1 MKDKLQKNCVILINN
16 IVKFKNKIFCFF
28 KKINIKRFWLLY
40 LFSSVLFVGSTIL
53 SIAGNNYTFNGKIE
67 NFSYQV
73 SRYAKSNDFD
83 TIIMNVEQN
92 DVNGVK
98 LVSECSSFKYI
109 NGYLSPQF
117 SLNNCYI
124 GINSKISN
132 DFLVRYSDNE
142 FSTKSILFPNIFSS
156 SEKIVKNNGT
166 EEKFYKMDDI
176 DLYLKFKKPSLAGY
190 GVNWCVISS
199 NSAQDIANELN
210 LDSIEKVIGK
220 TMDVKYSVLNQEYN
234 NTWTVVGIYD
244 SELGSAKKLTSQFGD
259 FILSWLIYTNTR
271 NHMYYNLD
279 GLSLSFELHYSIK
292 NNTNVIKRE
301 LSNLSPEE
309 NKYTFLTSNDYEENT
324 FLYNSLLDTYSKKNY
339 TYWNTYNICSLILYA
354 SLLSVII
361 ITFFINSK
369 KSNVDISVFS
379 SLLICLLICFGI
391 IQIITLSLQST
402 NYSSSFIAY
411 HGSQSTIIIYG
422 LIITY
427 LFVIKLIS
435 HKFKKKEKV
444 TNND

>member
-1 MKDKLQKNCVILINN
+1 MKVKIKNMLKTISNC
-16 IVKFKNKIFCFF
+16 FKNLMYKLKCFF
-28 KKINIKRFWLLY
+28 NKIKPFWLLY
-40 LFSSVLFVGSTIL
+40 LFSSVLFIGSTIL
-53 SIAGNNYTFNGKIE
+53 LFVGNNCTYTGKVE
-67 NFSYQV
+67 NLSYQV
-73 SRYAKSNDFD
+73 SRYAKTNEFKSA
-83 TIIMNVEQN
+83 IMNIEQQN
-92 DVNGVK
+92 INGVK
-98 LVSECSSFKYI
+98 LVNEHRTYKYI
-109 NGYLSPQF
+109 NGQTSPQYD
-117 SLNNCYI
+117 LNYCYI

-132 DFLVRYSDNE
+132 DFSTKYADNE
-142 FSTKSILFPNIFSS
+142 FATKSILFPNVFSS
-156 SEKIVKNNGT
+156 SEKIVKHNGI
-166 EEKFYKMDDI
+166 EEKCYKMDDM

-199 NSAQDIANELN
+199 NSAQNIADELN

-220 TMDVKYSVLNQEYN
+220 TIDVKYSVLNQEYN

-259 FILSWLIYTNTR
+259 FILSWLIYTNTG
-271 NHMYYNLD
+271 NHMHYNLD

-301 LSNLSPEE
+301 LSNLSPKE
-309 NKYTFLTSNDYEENT
+309 NKYTFLTSNNYEENT

-369 KSNVDISVFS
+369 KSNVDISVFAF
-379 SLLICLLICFGI
+379 LLICLLVCFGI
-391 IQIITLSLQST
+391 IQIITLSLQSA
-402 NYSSSFIAY
+402 NYASSFIVY

>member
-1 MKDKLQKNCVILINN
+1 MKVKIKNMLKTISNC
-16 IVKFKNKIFCFF
+16 FKNLMYKLKCFF
-28 KKINIKRFWLLY
+28 NKIKPFWLLY
-40 LFSSVLFVGSTIL
+40 LFSSVLFIGSTIL
-53 SIAGNNYTFNGKIE
+53 LFVGNNCTYTGKVE
-67 NFSYQV
+67 NLSYQV
-73 SRYAKSNDFD
+73 SRYAKTNEFKSA
-83 TIIMNVEQN
+83 IMNIEQQN
-92 DVNGVK
+92 INGVK
-98 LVSECSSFKYI
+98 LVNEHRTYKYI
-109 NGYLSPQF
+109 NGQTSPQYD
-117 SLNNCYI
+117 LNYCYI

-132 DFLVRYSDNE
+132 DFSTKYADNE
-142 FSTKSILFPNIFSS
+142 FATKSILFPNVFSS
-156 SEKIVKNNGT
+156 SEKIVKHNGI
-166 EEKFYKMDDI
+166 EEKCYKMDDM

-199 NSAQDIANELN
+199 NSAQNIADELN

-220 TMDVKYSVLNQEYN
+220 TIDVKYSVLNQEYN

-271 NHMYYNLD
+271 NHMHYNLD
-279 GLSLSFELHYSIK
+279 GLS
-292 NNTNVIKRE
+292 
-301 LSNLSPEE
+301 
-309 NKYTFLTSNDYEENT
+309 
-324 FLYNSLLDTYSKKNY
+324 LDTYSKKNY

-369 KSNVDISVFS
+369 KSNADISVFAFLS
-379 SLLICLLICFGI
+379 ICLLVCFGI
-391 IQIITLSLQST
+391 IQIITLSLQSA
-402 NYSSSFIAY
+402 NYASSFIAY